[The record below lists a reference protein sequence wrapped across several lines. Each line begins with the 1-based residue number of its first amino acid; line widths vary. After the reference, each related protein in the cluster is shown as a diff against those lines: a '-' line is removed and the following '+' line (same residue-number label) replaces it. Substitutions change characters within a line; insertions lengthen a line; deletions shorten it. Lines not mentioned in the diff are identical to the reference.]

1 MLSDSILCELVVDRL
16 LNRYMLLS
24 LRASMDMLD
33 SIDKARQIV
42 ACLPEWWL
50 KPGCTELGKLSL
62 LCKFVGGAGSGAGLA
77 RDGVMEAAKIVRR
90 LGDAETG
97 DKLRELLY

>member
-42 ACLPEWWL
+42 NTLPEWWMR
-50 KPGCTELGKLSL
+50 PGSAELCKFSL
-62 LCKFVGGAGSGAGLA
+62 LCKFVGCAESDSGLA
-77 RDGVMEAAKIVRR
+77 RDGVMEAAQIVRR
-90 LGDAETG
+90 LGDVKTACNLQ
-97 DKLRELLY
+97 KLLK